1 MAVSVSAHV
10 IIKRSNEVLL
20 IRRADT
26 GFWATPGGRV
36 EHKETFEQAAIRE
49 IQEECGI
56 TVKIDGICGV
66 FSNPN
71 WDEGIHTI
79 VFVSR
84 FDGEIILQ
92 KTIEAKEI
100 SFYNIN
106 KLPIDILYWHS
117 DYIKSAYSGVL
128 IKNHVFSA
136 KSPHQVLNRHIDY
149 VGISEAERQSLMGQY
164 VKSAEE

>member
-10 IIKRSNEVLL
+10 IIKRSDEVLL

-36 EHKETFEQAAIRE
+36 EYNETFEQAAIRE

-84 FDGEIILQ
+84 FDRKIETQ
-92 KTIEAKEI
+92 KTTEAKEI

-106 KLPIDILYWHS
+106 RLPMETLHWHRE
-117 DYIKSAYSGVL
+117 YVKSAYSGVL
-128 IKNHVFSA
+128 IKNHVFTP
-136 KSPHQVLNRHIDY
+136 KSPEQILKRRIDY
-149 VGISEAERQSLMGQY
+149 TEISEVERVSLLGLYIRQ
-164 VKSAEE
+164 